1 MGNINGVAGQHAD
14 GSGGCCSGRDGESD
28 ELRQTKK
35 DLVATLLQ
43 DSEERVA
50 TSRRK
55 SSLDGA
61 WSKWGSSGKGGSNR
75 SIRTPM
81 RPKRWTPRKST
92 DDKIRARVRTIS
104 SGSSDRIRTTAD
116 TTAGST
122 GSSRSLEQAVA
133 GVAEAG
139 GPREAMK
146 SLGRAA
152 AELAEAMKTTANL
165 AMDLDFESTMQKK
178 DAFVEGFKADM
189 ASSLGIPA
197 DKVQIENLV
206 AGSVK
211 VAFALTNGP
220 DGAGALDSFVQGG
233 EMPAFSNL
241 SKGLGVEVKAKGGF
255 TVTKRSDPAAVAAAN
270 AKLADI
276 DAQLG
281 QQPLLG
287 KKDDAAGKG
296 EDEEEEE
303 EAELRSPSKSLT
315 DQLAGMRAKSK
326 DRVRRRSV
334 TNLQSMLREAA
345 AVPDNRSSDKD
356 VSVPI
361 DHRGSLLSTLAATS
375 ALLAPTA
382 AADDTAADDDDGEDG
397 VSEQTGTRIPPSS
410 GERAT
415 EKDEQDEQVEN
426 CRF

>member
-1 MGNINGVAGQHAD
+1 
-14 GSGGCCSGRDGESD
+14 
-28 ELRQTKK
+28 
-35 DLVATLLQ
+35 
-43 DSEERVA
+43 
-50 TSRRK
+50 
-55 SSLDGA
+55 
-61 WSKWGSSGKGGSNR
+61 
-75 SIRTPM
+75 
-81 RPKRWTPRKST
+81 
-92 DDKIRARVRTIS
+92 
-104 SGSSDRIRTTAD
+104 
-116 TTAGST
+116 
-122 GSSRSLEQAVA
+122 
-133 GVAEAG
+133 
-139 GPREAMK
+139 
-146 SLGRAA
+146 
-152 AELAEAMKTTANL
+152 
-165 AMDLDFESTMQKK
+165 
-178 DAFVEGFKADM
+178 
-189 ASSLGIPA
+189 
-197 DKVQIENLV
+197 
-206 AGSVK
+206 
-211 VAFALTNGP
+211 
-220 DGAGALDSFVQGG
+220 
-233 EMPAFSNL
+233 MPAFSNL

-382 AADDTAADDDDGEDG
+382 AADDTAADDDDGDDG

>member
-1 MGNINGVAGQHAD
+1 VELHTSAKEA
-14 GSGGCCSGRDGESD
+14 RVKAK
-28 ELRQTKK
+28 ELRVTAETSGAEVDVKVAEKAEVAAATAMKDAEEQTAKAV
-35 DLVATLLQ
+35 VA
-43 DSEERVA
+43 A
-50 TSRRK
+50 A
-55 SSLDGA
+55 SLDIMIKEQKA
-61 WSKWGSSGKGGSNR
+61 SRLKLA
-75 SIRTPM
+75 
-81 RPKRWTPRKST
+81 
-92 DDKIRARVRTIS
+92 DARANL
-104 SGSSDRIRTTAD
+104 DAAKD
-116 TTAGST
+116 
-122 GSSRSLEQAVA
+122 E
-133 GVAEAG
+133 
-139 GPREAMK
+139 
-146 SLGRAA
+146 AA

-165 AMDLDFESTMQKK
+165 AVDLDFESTMQKK
-178 DAFVEGFKADM
+178 DAFVEGFEADM

-211 VAFALTNGP
+211 VDFALTNGP

-382 AADDTAADDDDGEDG
+382 AADDTAADDDDGDDG
-397 VSEQTGTRIPPSS
+397 VSEQTGTRITRIPPSS